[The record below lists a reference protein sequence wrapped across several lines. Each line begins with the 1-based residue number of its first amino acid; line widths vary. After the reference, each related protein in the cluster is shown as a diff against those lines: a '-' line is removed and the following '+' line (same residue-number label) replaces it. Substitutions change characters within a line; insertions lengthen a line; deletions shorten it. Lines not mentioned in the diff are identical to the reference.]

1 MSDRQ
6 TLAQFGVGLCLA
18 GLAAWAAPIVVP
30 IAILGALLL
39 DLRGK
44 CDKRLARTAVEG
56 TLAALTDTPDLTDD
70 DIRTARAWLDHRRAD
85 LRLDPVALAS
95 AAQNRTLPDALFD
108 LIVDDTLARDGGARR
123 AVHLALTAAF
133 QTCRTHEN
141 FHLIFTQEMLIGLS
155 QSHGLIQQ
163 KLDRVKEDTT
173 SILAKIAG
181 IEEMLAQRL
190 QSDQPQ
196 TYVAHTTM
204 IIGLA
209 GRYARN
215 PDGTP
220 ITDFDAA
227 YAGLE
232 NALQVAETLRAQNAL
247 PRNAT
252 DQIDAV
258 LAHVQTLNDAAEF
271 DRADAALADARAAAQ
286 DRIAEQTSG
295 LMRLWDSTVAQA
307 TLRNRPDL
315 AADALVERLM
325 LDTPADPFAALRA
338 LQDDWYERGRD
349 KGLAFDATVA
359 IHLADHSL
367 TFART
372 RDQRGMAQNDLGLAL
387 SILGA
392 REAGP
397 ARLGQ
402 AVAAF
407 AEALK
412 ERTRDPVPLDWAMT
426 QNNLGNALQTLGER
440 EAGTVRLEQAVAAF
454 AEALKEYTRDRVPL
468 DWAFTQGNLALVEI
482 AFFDKTADPAHLTAA
497 RAYVMAAR
505 EVFMAAG
512 ADHYVGMADEQ
523 LSQITT
529 RETP

>member
-1 MSDRQ
+1 
-6 TLAQFGVGLCLA
+6 
-18 GLAAWAAPIVVP
+18 
-30 IAILGALLL
+30 
-39 DLRGK
+39 
-44 CDKRLARTAVEG
+44 
-56 TLAALTDTPDLTDD
+56 
-70 DIRTARAWLDHRRAD
+70 
-85 LRLDPVALAS
+85 VALADAVETKS
-95 AAQNRTLPDALFD
+95 LPDALFD
-108 LIVDDTLARDGGARR
+108 LIVDDTLAKDGGARR

-133 QTCRTHEN
+133 QTCRRHEN
-141 FHLIFTQEMLIGLS
+141 FHLIFTQEVLIGLS
-155 QSHGLIQQ
+155 QSHGLIHQ
-163 KLDRVKEDTT
+163 KLDSVKEDT
-173 SILAKIAG
+173 SAILAQMA
-181 IEEMLAQRL
+181 EMKAMLVQRL

-196 TYVAHTTM
+196 TYAAHTVM

-252 DQIDAV
+252 DQVDAV
-258 LAHVQTLNDAAEF
+258 LAHVQALNDAAEF
-271 DRADAALADARAAAQ
+271 DRADAALAAARAEAR

-315 AADALVERLM
+315 AADALVERRM

-338 LQDDWYERGRD
+338 LWYEWYERGRD

-367 TFART
+367 THART
-372 RDQRGMAQNDLGLAL
+372 PDQRGMAQNN
-387 SILGA
+387 LGA
-392 REAGP
+392 ALQTLGEREAGT
-397 ARLGQ
+397 ARLEA
-402 AVAAF
+402 AVAAY

-412 ERTRDPVPLDWAMT
+412 ERTRVRVPLDWAMT
-426 QNNLGNALQTLGER
+426 QNNLGNAMVTLGER
-440 EAGTVRLEQAVAAF
+440 EAGTARLEAAVAAY
-454 AEALKEYTRDRVPL
+454 AEALKERTRDRVPL
-468 DWAFTQGNLALVEI
+468 DWAATQNNLGNALRALGAREAGTARLEHAVAAYTEALKERTRDRVPLYWAITQFNLSLVEI

-497 RAYVMAAR
+497 RVHVMAAR
-505 EVFMAAG
+505 EVFVAAG
-512 ADHYVGMADEQ
+512 ADHYVGMADDQ
-523 LSQITT
+523 LTEITT

>member
-18 GLAAWAAPIVVP
+18 GLAPWAAPIVVP

-44 CDKRLARTAVEG
+44 CDKRLARTAIDH
-56 TLAALTDTPDLTDD
+56 TLAALTDTPDLTNS
-70 DIRTARAWLDHRRAD
+70 DIHTACAWLDHRRAD
-85 LRLDPVALAS
+85 LRLDPVALAKAVQTGS
-95 AAQNRTLPDALFD
+95 LPDALFD
-108 LIVDDTLARDGGARR
+108 LIVDDTLAQDGGARP
-123 AVHLALTAAF
+123 AVRLALTAAF
-133 QTCRTHEN
+133 QACRTEKN
-141 FHLIFTQEMLIGLS
+141 FHMIFTQEVLVSLV
-155 QSHGLIQQ
+155 QSHGLMLQ
-163 KLDRVKEDTT
+163 KLDAVKEDTSAIRNDT
-173 SILAKIAG
+173 SAILAL
-181 IEEMLAQRL
+181 LARFET
-190 QSDQPQ
+190 DQPQ
-196 TYVAHTTM
+196 TYAAHTVM

-247 PRNAT
+247 PRNAA
-252 DQIDAV
+252 DQVDAV

-271 DRADAALADARAAAQ
+271 DRADAALAAARAAAQ
-286 DRIAEQTSG
+286 DRMAEQTSG

-315 AADALVERLM
+315 AADALVERLL

-338 LQDDWYERGRD
+338 LQDEWYERGRD
-349 KGLAFDATVA
+349 KGLAFNATVA

-367 TFART
+367 TRART
-372 RDQRGMAQNDLGLAL
+372 PDQRGAAQNDLGA
-387 SILGA
+387 
-392 REAGP
+392 
-397 ARLGQ
+397 
-402 AVAAF
+402 
-407 AEALK
+407 
-412 ERTRDPVPLDWAMT
+412 
-426 QNNLGNALQTLGER
+426 ALQTLGER
-440 EAGTVRLEQAVAAF
+440 EAGTARLEAAVAAY
-454 AEALKEYTRDRVPL
+454 AEALKERTRDRVPL
-468 DWAFTQGNLALVEI
+468 DWGFTQGNLAAVEI

-497 RAYVMAAR
+497 RTYAMAAR
-505 EVFMAAG
+505 EVFVAAG
-512 ADHYVGMADEQ
+512 ADHYVGMADDQ
-523 LSQITT
+523 LTEITT